1 MAREFL
7 HGRKEGRKE
16 GGEGGKK
23 KARKKGRFGLLR
35 HRELGGMEWF
45 RIWVVENEAGK
56 EGGCDSS
63 ALCLQCG
70 FQTRGT
76 EAELPGAGDEY

>member
-1 MAREFL
+1 
-7 HGRKEGRKE
+7 
-16 GGEGGKK
+16 
-23 KARKKGRFGLLR
+23 
-35 HRELGGMEWF
+35 MEWF

-76 EAELPGAGDEY
+76 EADLPGAGDEY